1 MFISIEGMSKT
12 YKLKDNSNSVALE
25 KVDLSIEDG
34 KFICLLGPSGCGKT
48 TLLNMI
54 AGFDKPSTGA
64 IKINGNNVSQPSID
78 RIAIFQNF
86 GLLPWRTVIK
96 NVELGLESKG
106 FDEKKR
112 REIAEEHL
120 KLVGLSDYEN
130 HHPNQLS
137 GGMQQRIAIARA
149 LAVDPEVLLMDEPF
163 GSLDA
168 MTRMT
173 MQNEIERIWQEKKK
187 TIIFVTHDIEEAVFL
202 ADSIVVMTAGP
213 GKVKKIIDVPLA
225 RKRDR
230 TSCDFLAIRD
240 EVFREFE
247 LNSSHK
253 IEHHLQQFRSET
265 PTQRRASDVLLSQ
278 T

>member
-1 MFISIEGMSKT
+1 MFISIEGVSRI
-12 YKLKDNSNSVALE
+12 YELKDKSNSVALE
-25 KVDLSIEDG
+25 KVDLSIEEG

-48 TLLNMI
+48 TLLNMM

-64 IKINGNNVSQPSID
+64 IKINGNDVSQPSID

-112 REIAEEHL
+112 REIAEEYL
-120 KLVGLSDYEN
+120 KLVGLSNYKK

-149 LAVDPEVLLMDEPF
+149 LAVDPEILFMDEPF
-163 GSLDA
+163 GALDA

-173 MQNEIERIWQEKKK
+173 MQDEIERIWQEKKK

-202 ADSIVVMTAGP
+202 ADKIVVMTTGP
-213 GKVKKIIDVPLA
+213 GRVKKIIDVPLA

-230 TSCDFLAIRD
+230 TSYDFLAIRD

-247 LNSSHK
+247 LKSSDK
-253 IEHHLQQFRSET
+253 TECYLQQSRSEI
-265 PTQRRASDVLLSQ
+265 PIQHRASDVLISQ
-278 T
+278 I

>member
-1 MFISIEGMSKT
+1 MFISVKGVSKV
-12 YKLKDNSNSVALE
+12 YELKDKSNSVALE
-25 KVDLSIEDG
+25 KVDLSIEEG

-48 TLLNMI
+48 TLLNMM
-54 AGFDKPSTGA
+54 AGFDKPSTGT
-64 IKINGNNVSQPSID
+64 IKINGDDVNQPSIG

-112 REIAEEHL
+112 REIAEEYIE
-120 KLVGLSDYEN
+120 LVGLSNYKK

-137 GGMQQRIAIARA
+137 GGMQQRTAIARA
-149 LAVDPEVLLMDEPF
+149 LAVDPEILFMDEPF
-163 GSLDA
+163 GALDA

-173 MQNEIERIWQEKKK
+173 MQDEIERIWQEKKK

-202 ADSIVVMTAGP
+202 ADKIVVMTAGP

-230 TSCDFLAIRD
+230 TSYDFLAIRN

-247 LNSSHK
+247 LKSSDK
-253 IEHHLQQFRSET
+253 TEYYLQQSRSEI
-265 PTQRRASDVLLSQ
+265 PIQHRFSDVLIS
-278 T
+278 

>member
-1 MFISIEGMSKT
+1 MVISVEGVSKI
-12 YKLKDNSNSVALE
+12 YELKDKSESIALE
-25 KVDLSIEDG
+25 KVDLSIEEG

-64 IKINGNNVSQPSID
+64 IKINGKEVNQPSTD
-78 RIAIFQNF
+78 RVAIFQNF

-112 REIAEEHL
+112 REIAEEYL
-120 KLVGLSDYEN
+120 ELVGLSDFKN

-149 LAVDPEVLLMDEPF
+149 LAVDPEILFMDEPF
-163 GSLDA
+163 GALDA

-173 MQNEIERIWQEKKK
+173 MQDEIERIWQEKKK
-187 TIIFVTHDIEEAVFL
+187 TVIFVTHDIEEAVFL
-202 ADSIVVMTAGP
+202 ADEIIVMTPGP

-230 TSCDFLAIRD
+230 TSPDFLAIRD
-240 EVFREFE
+240 KVFREFDLKSVNKTKHNHE
-247 LNSSHK
+247 SQSGIPVQH
-253 IEHHLQQFRSET
+253 
-265 PTQRRASDVLLSQ
+265 RASDVLAFQ

>member
-1 MFISIEGMSKT
+1 
-12 YKLKDNSNSVALE
+12 
-25 KVDLSIEDG
+25 
-34 KFICLLGPSGCGKT
+34 
-48 TLLNMI
+48 MI
-54 AGFDKPSTGA
+54 AGFDRPSTGA
-64 IKINGNNVSQPSID
+64 IKINGNNVIQPSID

-106 FDEKKR
+106 FDENKR
-112 REIAEEHL
+112 REIADEYL
-120 KLVGLSDYEN
+120 KLVGLSDYKK

-168 MTRMT
+168 MTRMS

-202 ADSIVVMTAGP
+202 ADKIVVMTAGP

-225 RKRDR
+225 RQRDR

-247 LNSSHK
+247 LKPSNK
-253 IEHHLQQFRSET
+253 IEYSLQQSKAEISI
-265 PTQRRASDVLLSQ
+265 QRRTSDVLISQ